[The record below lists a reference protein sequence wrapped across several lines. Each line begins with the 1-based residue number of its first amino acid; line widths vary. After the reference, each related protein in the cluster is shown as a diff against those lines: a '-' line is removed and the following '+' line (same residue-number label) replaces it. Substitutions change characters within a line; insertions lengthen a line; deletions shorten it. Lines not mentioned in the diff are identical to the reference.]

1 MGHFNCIMKIWQW
14 TTEQNCL
21 QQLSFLTWK
30 IFFVKNSKN
39 SFCNINILWNNLV
52 WSTCIMNVVL
62 MNCQRSFLIK
72 FNCHMNYSPATTYIK
87 LLSICF
93 VSSDVLA
100 LAKLMNEQY
109 TAAQAHHFN
118 LKKISFTKLTKI
130 VDYKAS
136 IGYWVFYMHPCCIL
150 WDCDYF
156 YCKWINIILEYE
168 TFCPF

>member
-1 MGHFNCIMKIWQW
+1 MIGGRSLDGA
-14 TTEQNCL
+14 L
-21 QQLSFLTWK
+21 QLHYENLTMNNRAKLSTAAKLSKVKKKMFL
-30 IFFVKNSKN
+30 KNSKN

-87 LLSICF
+87 LLSICL

-150 WDCDYF
+150 
-156 YCKWINIILEYE
+156 
-168 TFCPF
+168 

>member
-30 IFFVKNSKN
+30 KFFVKNSEN
-39 SFCNINILWNNLV
+39 SFCNINISWNNLV

-62 MNCQRSFLIK
+62 MNCQRSFRIK

-156 YCKWINIILEYE
+156 YCKWIHIILEYE
-168 TFCPF
+168 TFPPF